1 MERLSSTNPR
11 PVAAWNDGFAPR
23 TCDSPNDRVAV
34 ASQDI
39 RRRVREVAEGALAEQ
54 RFGRPVDV
62 LLGLGQR
69 KSAFRPIT

>member
-1 MERLSSTNPR
+1 VERLSSTNPPGR
-11 PVAAWNDGFAPR
+11 SAADGFAAP

-39 RRRVREVAEGALAEQ
+39 RRRVREVAERALAEQ

-62 LLGLGQR
+62 LLGPPR
-69 KSAFRPIT
+69 KSALRPIT

>member
-1 MERLSSTNPR
+1 MERLSSTNPS
-11 PVAAWNDGFAPR
+11 PVAARHDGFAPR

-54 RFGRPVDV
+54 RFVRPVDV
-62 LLGLGQR
+62 LLGLGSASQR
-69 KSAFRPIT
+69 FAR